1 MGPEVVNKNKNCVFN
16 GSYAGHDLYITMYQ
30 DSEREFVV
38 THNSNIKPVS
48 YFTGRETELQELSQR
63 IEEGRKSVLVS
74 GMGGIGKTHIC
85 RKLFEEYLNKH
96 AGGENGPFRYL
107 GYIEYSGDMGSSL
120 QNCLK
125 FKQQDSPEQNQ
136 EAAWKELE
144 YLAAD
149 GKLLLFVD
157 NVDKTL
163 GADLGLQR
171 LIGIPGAVVLTSRQ
185 ASFSDEFEPYRV
197 GFLGVEQCK
206 EIYGKIRFEGSERK
220 VNVEEVEDLEYVI
233 ENLAGRHT
241 ITVELLA
248 HLARTKHWTI
258 KRLREELEKK
268 GFRLTFHK
276 AGELVNIQES
286 YEKLYDLSEL
296 TGAEQNVL
304 EAFSVLPYIPLPTE
318 LCNQWLLLDAR
329 VSEDDDILMG
339 LYQKGWLQVDWE
351 QESYAMHPVFA
362 QFIYEKRKPNAEK
375 HAGLIEACRDCM
387 EIPDSGSAL
396 ECQKFIPFAEKIVE
410 KLNMGKE
417 LEQIGFLSKFAYLLH
432 YVGQYRETE
441 KLFNSLLKIDRER
454 WGENHPEVAIGYSNM
469 GSVYEEQGEYEKAK
483 GLYEKSLRIR
493 ERMLGEDHPDTASIY
508 SKMGSVYEEQGEYEK
523 AKGLYEKSLRIR
535 ERMLGEDHPDTA
547 SIYSKM
553 GSVYEEQG
561 EYEKAKE
568 LYEKSLRIH
577 ERVLGE
583 GHPDTAS
590 IYSKMGSVYE
600 EQGEYEKAKGLY
612 EKSLRIRERMLGE
625 DHPDTASIYS
635 KMGSVY
641 EEQGEYEKAKEL
653 YEKSLRIHERVLGEG
668 HPDTASIYNNLGLV
682 YAAQREYEKAEEL
695 FEKSLRVYER
705 IMGENHPYTATSC
718 SCLASVY
725 REQGKYVKAEEL
737 HQKSLRIRERALGEN
752 HPDTANSYNSLA
764 LVYKEQGEYAK
775 AQELYEKSLR
785 IREKMLGENH
795 PETAISYNNLAVLYK
810 NQSEYKDATTYY
822 LRAYKIFKF
831 KLGLLHSYTQF
842 TYKNMEIS
850 YYKWNPEGNFD
861 QWLEENMEKE

>member
-220 VNVEEVEDLEYVI
+220 VNAEEVEDLEYVI

-483 GLYEKSLRIR
+483 GLYEKSLRI
-493 ERMLGEDHPDTASIY
+493 
-508 SKMGSVYEEQGEYEK
+508 
-523 AKGLYEKSLRIR
+523 
-535 ERMLGEDHPDTA
+535 
-547 SIYSKM
+547 
-553 GSVYEEQG
+553 
-561 EYEKAKE
+561 
-568 LYEKSLRIH
+568 
-577 ERVLGE
+577 
-583 GHPDTAS
+583 
-590 IYSKMGSVYE
+590 
-600 EQGEYEKAKGLY
+600 
-612 EKSLRIRERMLGE
+612 
-625 DHPDTASIYS
+625 
-635 KMGSVY
+635 
-641 EEQGEYEKAKEL
+641 
-653 YEKSLRIHERVLGEG
+653 HERVLGEG

>member
-220 VNVEEVEDLEYVI
+220 VNAEEVEDLEYVI

-493 ERMLGEDHPDTASIY
+493 ER
-508 SKMGSVYEEQGEYEK
+508 
-523 AKGLYEKSLRIR
+523 
-535 ERMLGEDHPDTA
+535 
-547 SIYSKM
+547 
-553 GSVYEEQG
+553 
-561 EYEKAKE
+561 
-568 LYEKSLRIH
+568 
-577 ERVLGE
+577 VLGE
-583 GHPDTAS
+583 GHPDTARS
-590 IYSKMGSVYE
+590 
-600 EQGEYEKAKGLY
+600 
-612 EKSLRIRERMLGE
+612 
-625 DHPDTASIYS
+625 YS

>member
-206 EIYGKIRFEGSERK
+206 EIYGKIRFEGSERT
-220 VNVEEVEDLEYVI
+220 VNAEEVEDLEYVI

-493 ERMLGEDHPDTASIY
+493 ER
-508 SKMGSVYEEQGEYEK
+508 
-523 AKGLYEKSLRIR
+523 
-535 ERMLGEDHPDTA
+535 
-547 SIYSKM
+547 
-553 GSVYEEQG
+553 
-561 EYEKAKE
+561 
-568 LYEKSLRIH
+568 
-577 ERVLGE
+577 VLGE
-583 GHPDTAS
+583 GHPDTARS
-590 IYSKMGSVYE
+590 
-600 EQGEYEKAKGLY
+600 
-612 EKSLRIRERMLGE
+612 
-625 DHPDTASIYS
+625 YS